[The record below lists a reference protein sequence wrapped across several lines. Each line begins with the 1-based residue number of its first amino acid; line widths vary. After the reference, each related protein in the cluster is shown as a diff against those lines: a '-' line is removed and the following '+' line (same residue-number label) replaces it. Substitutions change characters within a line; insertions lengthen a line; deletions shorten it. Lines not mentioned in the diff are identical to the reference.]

1 MANLNLAN
9 AATSVTSVTSG
20 TSGTSLFAVN
30 PVTSLTSTSS
40 VISASDIVSNIA
52 SNINTPLANYKT
64 NLQPSDAKKDAKE
77 GTDAIE
83 SLVKVKKYYFYD
95 KESVLTFDEIEKT
108 KVNDFKPF
116 EFDISEGLKKGTMWI
131 RLELSA
137 LPANLSEAQK
147 REVLREI
154 FPLTLK
160 VGNYSLEQIRVY
172 QKIGENWSTE
182 LRGYQFINH
191 SSECLDDL
199 HCFTLQTNLSGPEVV
214 YLSVSTKNFLN
225 VHLEVVPRAKLTSS
239 IVKRVIRNS
248 SAVSIGIGLLLL
260 TCAFYAIES
269 SPTLILFALFELSI
283 ILYFGIIVNHLE
295 VTVNIPFTNQRF
307 PLIQLLSHVRTLLF
321 GLLCFFSIRNYAKNP
336 HYLALNKG
344 LLLLCF
350 LNLCITVVGMVG
362 VSLII
367 NLLLQAAIV
376 CLNTYGAI
384 SVVGLPKRIRNTVLF
399 GYATYAVTYSMTVLN
414 IFGYTSSLDNWFVF
428 RDLYDFRLNGVPVG
442 LFIFMVVILEILDNK
457 SKNEKILADAVLDKS
472 RVLILNEKLEEKG
485 ALIDLLAHEI
495 KNPLT
500 TIGFSSA
507 ALQMA
512 LDNDHSLRDRVVTI
526 KKSVTR
532 INDVI
537 DQIYLSYQLDKS
549 SKVDAS
555 EQINMSELINLILD
569 GYDLA
574 SRFSIHIPRDLTLR
588 SNRFLLM
595 TIVGNLIGNALKYS
609 SANSLIEVSSFIVK
623 PLQKDTSETKN
634 TEIGGGIFTF
644 KVVNL
649 VEPNNLP
656 DPDRLFTRYYRH
668 SNNTTIP
675 GMGIGLSIV
684 RTAADLI
691 GGVVKHSIV
700 DQHISFTFEMP
711 IHDI

>member
-1 MANLNLAN
+1 M
-9 AATSVTSVTSG
+9 
-20 TSGTSLFAVN
+20 VN
-30 PVTSLTSTSS
+30 
-40 VISASDIVSNIA
+40 
-52 SNINTPLANYKT
+52 
-64 NLQPSDAKKDAKE
+64 
-77 GTDAIE
+77 
-83 SLVKVKKYYFYD
+83 VKKYYFYD
-95 KESVLTFDEIEKT
+95 KDSSLTFDEVEKN
-108 KVNDFKPF
+108 KFNDFKPF

-137 LPANLSEAQK
+137 VPANLSETEK
-147 REVLREI
+147 REL

-160 VGNYSLEQIRVY
+160 VGNYSLEQIRAY
-172 QKIGENWSTE
+172 QKIGENWKEE
-182 LRGYQFINH
+182 LRGYQFINK

-199 HCFTLQTNLSGPEVV
+199 HCFSLQTNLSSSEVV
-214 YLSVSTKNFLN
+214 YVSINTKNFLN
-225 VHLEVVPRAKLTSS
+225 VHLEVVPRSKLTPS

-283 ILYFGIIVNHLE
+283 ILYFAIIVNHLE

-307 PLIQLLSHVRTLLF
+307 PLIQLLSHIRTLLF
-321 GLLCFFSIRNYAKNP
+321 GLLCFFSIRNYAKNSL
-336 HYLALNKG
+336 YLALNKG
-344 LLLLCF
+344 LLILCF

-367 NLLLQAAIV
+367 NLILQASIV

-384 SVVGLPKRIRNTVLF
+384 RVVGLPKRIRNTVLF
-399 GYATYAVTYSMTVLN
+399 GYAIYAATYTLTVLN
-414 IFGYTSSLDNWFVF
+414 IFGFTSSLDNWFVF

-457 SKNEKILADAVLDKS
+457 SKNAQILADAVLDKS

-507 ALQMA
+507 ALHVA

-555 EQINMSELINLILD
+555 ELINMSELINLILD

-574 SRFSIHIPRDLTLR
+574 PRFLIDIPADLTFR

-595 TIVGNLIGNALKYS
+595 TIVGNLISNALKYS
-609 SANSLIEVSSFIVK
+609 SSNSSIEVSSFMVN
-623 PLQKDTSETKN
+623 PLQNDISETKN
-634 TEIGGGIFTF
+634 TEIEGGTFIF

-649 VEPNNLP
+649 VESNNLP

-691 GGVVKHSIV
+691 GGEVKHSIV
-700 DQHISFTFEMP
+700 DQQISFTFEMP
-711 IHDI
+711 IHEI